1 VTGRPI
7 RPIEERPVPQS
18 TVPGEKSSRTQPFP
32 TKPAPFDRQGV
43 TENDVIDFTPELRKK
58 ALAVLAKYNYGPL
71 YTPARSR
78 KPRSRCQAGPAGQ
91 AGLGGVR
98 PRDRIMYVPS
108 ITSPLTI
115 TMVNRGAQS
124 PAPYVGAPAP
134 METLQ
139 ACRCGN
145 LPMGAS
151 RPSINTGDHR
161 WIVPMGD
168 LNHPRLQP
176 LGLPPVGRP
185 TRGHALL
192 TKTLLIVGQEGT
204 TQRAEGGSPEVPLP
218 RNATAAPM
226 TYLLNGEQYIVVAT
240 GAPICLRNSSRC
252 ACRQGST
259 WIEAQGQARRHDA
272 TVGGS
277 IEARFAAA
285 LVRQPVSAAQD
296 KSR

>member
-1 VTGRPI
+1 
-7 RPIEERPVPQS
+7 
-18 TVPGEKSSRTQPFP
+18 
-32 TKPAPFDRQGV
+32 
-43 TENDVIDFTPELRKK
+43 
-58 ALAVLAKYNYGPL
+58 
-71 YTPARSR
+71 
-78 KPRSRCQAGPAGQ
+78 
-91 AGLGGVR
+91 
-98 PRDRIMYVPS
+98 
-108 ITSPLTI
+108 
-115 TMVNRGAQS
+115 
-124 PAPYVGAPAP
+124 

-168 LNHPRLQP
+168 LNHPRLHP

-204 TQRAEGGSPEVPLP
+204 THRAEGGSPEVPAFAIHDPSLRAYDKTTGKVVGEVPLP